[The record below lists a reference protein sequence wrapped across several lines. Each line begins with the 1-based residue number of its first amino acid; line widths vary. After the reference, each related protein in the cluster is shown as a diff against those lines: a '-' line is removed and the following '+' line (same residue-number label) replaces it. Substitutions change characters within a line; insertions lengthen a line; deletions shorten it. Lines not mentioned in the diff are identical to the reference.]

1 MGSRILSRSFHVER
15 WEGKDEENEN
25 DQTLATIPN
34 KSDGMD
40 VDTADDTADQDPSNE
55 DRGDDVEDSGET
67 DNEDSEDPS
76 DVAMVPLADIL
87 NARYRS
93 ENVRMMC

>member
-15 WEGKDEENEN
+15 WGGKDEESDDDRTSAAMNM
-25 DQTLATIPN
+25 
-34 KSDGMD
+34 SDGMD
-40 VDTADDTADQDPSNE
+40 VDTADQAPTEE
-55 DRGDDVEDSGET
+55 DKDDKVEDDGET
-67 DNEDSEDPS
+67 EDDTEDPS

-93 ENVRMMC
+93 ENVRILFP